1 MGKPPHSAPGLYAVY
16 MGPATGGILLT
27 GVLVAAIAAAP
38 PAPPAR
44 RDAPA
49 PPRANV
55 LLFSRTVTFRHES
68 IPTAV
73 AAIRTLGAEQGLEVS
88 ATEDAAVFTD
98 AGLSG
103 FDTVVFLSTTGDV
116 LNLREQA
123 AFERYVHNGGGYVGI
138 HAAADTEYD
147 WPWYGRLVGA
157 YFKSHP
163 AVQDAVVEVVDGT
176 HPSTSMLP
184 HRWSRRDEWYD
195 YRSELPGTVH
205 VLLSLDERSY
215 EGGSMGNNH
224 PIAWCH
230 DYDGGRSWYTGGGH
244 TIESWSEALFLEHV
258 RGGILWAA
266 GTRRVTSPPA
276 PQ

>member
-1 MGKPPHSAPGLYAVY
+1 MRYAVF
-16 MGPATGGILLT
+16 MPPRRRGILVT
-27 GVLVAAIAAAP
+27 CVLAAVAAAAP
-38 PAPPAR
+38 GPVPASPPL
-44 RDAPA
+44 
-49 PPRANV
+49 NV
-55 LLFSRTVTFRHES
+55 LVFTRTAAFRHES
-68 IPTAV
+68 IPAGV
-73 AAIRTLGAEQGLEVS
+73 AAIRSLGAERGLVVT
-88 ATEDAAVFTD
+88 ATEDAGVFTD
-98 AGLSG
+98 AGLSD
-103 FDTVVFLSTTGDV
+103 FDTVVFLSTSGDV
-116 LNLREQA
+116 LNLRQQA
-123 AFERYVHNGGGYVGI
+123 AFERYVHSGGGYVGI

-157 YFKSHP
+157 YFKSH
-163 AVQDAVVEVVDGT
+163 AAIRDAVIEVVDRT

-195 YRSELPGTVH
+195 YRSELPGSVH
-205 VLLSLDERSY
+205 VLLTLDGHRDEA
-215 EGGSMGNNH
+215 ESMGNRH